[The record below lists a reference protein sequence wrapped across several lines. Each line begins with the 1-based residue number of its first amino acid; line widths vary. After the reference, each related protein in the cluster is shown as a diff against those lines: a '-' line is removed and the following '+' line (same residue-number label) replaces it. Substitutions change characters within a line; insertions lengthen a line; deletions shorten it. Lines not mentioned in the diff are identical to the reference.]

1 MSGIHVCARRHLVV
15 CALALLSSQIVY
27 STTAAAA
34 PMSRDEFT
42 KIVARGVPRSDVVA
56 ALGAPTRVTL
66 KKEQGL
72 TELFYENLVLNPKN
86 QAIENVTINIFNE
99 YDVVDSIRWADG
111 SVSE

>member
-1 MSGIHVCARRHLVV
+1 M
-15 CALALLSSQIVY
+15 
-27 STTAAAA
+27 AA
-34 PMSRDEFT
+34 PISREEFT
-42 KIVARGVPRSDVVA
+42 KIVSRGVPRPDVVA
-56 ALGAPTRVTL
+56 AFGAPKKETL

-72 TELFYENLVLNPKN
+72 TELLYENLVLNPEN